1 MKTPLPGNSILTLKQ
16 RYYRFQPFFAGLVAS
31 VVAVSVSPKPLLAQ
45 PAVEAAAPTTS
56 EIPSDVKNWTYWRG
70 PNFDGTSAT
79 TNLPDDWDP
88 KGGEGSNL
96 LWKTEEFAG
105 RSTPVVM
112 NNKLYTTVRAEPG
125 TPREGEKVVCLDAK
139 TGELIWENR
148 FNVWLSDVP
157 DTRVGWSSVTVD
169 PETGNV
175 YCLGVCD
182 YFLCINGETG
192 KTIWSHPL
200 HEQYGMLSTYGGR
213 TNFPVVFEDLVIIS
227 GVITNWG
234 DRAKPNHR
242 FLAFDKRSGEIVW
255 FNGTIDQPDE
265 TTYSGPSVVTI
276 DGQKQFVV
284 GVGDGACWG
293 LQPRTGKPMMH
304 YNVSRRGLFTTPL
317 VAGNTIFASH
327 SEENMSDATM
337 GSVEAIK
344 VTGVGSDTKVE
355 PLWRVEELMV
365 GRAAPLLIGE
375 KLYVIDDRCKMWV
388 LDAKTGEALTE
399 RITIGDRKQYGSML
413 YADGKIYVLTE
424 NGYWAIM
431 RPTDGGAEIVSK
443 GSIRG
448 ESFNSTPI
456 VANGRLYFLGNKS
469 LYCVASSPD
478 PKVTFDASLLREQ
491 APELPVSKHPEAA
504 LVQLIPAEAVVKPGE
519 SIEFKVRV
527 FNELGQQLEDVSTE
541 QVSLSVQGAGKVEG
555 LKFTAAEST
564 EHSACLVS
572 AKFGAAAGESRV
584 RVVPA
589 LPWKFTFDGL
599 TDPPVTWIGA
609 RYRHLVKPIDGS
621 PALVKI
627 VSIPKGARSRAWFG
641 PSDLSNYTVTAD
653 VKGSMMQ
660 NQLPDIGLIAQG
672 YELDLMGNSQQLQIR
687 TWAAQLRMARET
699 PYTWNADR
707 WYRLKFRAEV
717 EGEGDRKVAVLR
729 GKVWPRDEPEPK
741 EWTVEARDETPQ
753 VTGSPG
759 LYGNAKVAEFYLDN
773 LEVTP
778 ND

>member
-1 MKTPLPGNSILTLKQ
+1 MYQLRVYAVSENLLWLGCHCF
-16 RYYRFQPFFAGLVAS
+16 RDVMVLVA
-31 VVAVSVSPKPLLAQ
+31 VVLAAFVPGLSLAQ
-45 PAVEAAAPTTS
+45 SAAESAVAPGQD
-56 EIPSDVKNWTYWRG
+56 IPLDVKNWTYWRG

-79 TNLPDDWDP
+79 TNLPADWDP
-88 KGGEGSNL
+88 KGGDASNL
-96 LWKTEEFAG
+96 VWKTEEFAG

-112 NNKLYTTVRAEPG
+112 NGKLYTTVRSEPG
-125 TPREGEKVVCLDAK
+125 TQREGEKVVCLDAA
-139 TGELIWENR
+139 TGKMIWENR

-157 DTRVGWSSVTVD
+157 DTRIGWASVTVD
-169 PETGNV
+169 EETGNV

-192 KTIWSHPL
+192 ETIWSIPL

-242 FLAFDKRSGEIVW
+242 FLAFDKRTGEILW
-255 FNGTIDQPDE
+255 FNGTVDQPDE
-265 TTYSGPSVVTI
+265 TTYSGPSVATI

-284 GVGDGACWG
+284 GVGDGACWN
-293 LQPRTGKPMMH
+293 LQPRTGKPLVH

-317 VAGNTIFASH
+317 VVKNTIFVSH
-327 SEENMSDATM
+327 SEENMSDSTM

-344 VTGVGSDTKVE
+344 VTGVGNATKVE

-375 KLYVIDDRCKMWV
+375 KLYIIDDRCKMWV
-388 LDAKTGEALTE
+388 LDSKTGEVLTD
-399 RITIGDRKQYGSML
+399 RISIGDRKQYGSML

-424 NGYWAIM
+424 NGYWAIIQ
-431 RPTDGGAEIVSK
+431 PTDDGAEILSK

-448 ESFNSTPI
+448 ESFTSSPI
-456 VANGRLYFLGNKS
+456 VADGRLYFMGNKT
-469 LYCVASSPD
+469 LYCVASSLTPE
-478 PKVTFDASLLREQ
+478 VTFDASLLRED
-491 APELPVSKHPEAA
+491 APELPVSDHPEMSW
-504 LVQLIPAEAVVKPGE
+504 VQVVPAEAVVKPGE
-519 SIEFKVRV
+519 TIEFKIRL
-527 FNELGQQLEDVSTE
+527 FNELGQRLDDVPADK
-541 QVSLSVQGAGKVEG
+541 VSLSVAGPGKVDG
-555 LKFTAAEST
+555 LKFTAADGT
-564 EHSACLVS
+564 DHTGAVVT
-572 AKFGAAAGESRV
+572 AKVGVATGQSRI
-584 RVVPA
+584 RTVPA
-589 LPWKFTFDGL
+589 LPWKFAFDGL
-599 TDPPVTWIGA
+599 TEPPVTWIGA
-609 RYRHLVKPIDGS
+609 RYRHIVKPIDGS

-627 VSIPKGARSRAWFG
+627 VTIPKGARSRAWFG

-653 VKGSMMQ
+653 VKGSSMQ

-687 TWAAQLRMARET
+687 TWTATLRMARQS
-699 PYTWNADR
+699 PYTWYADR

-717 EGEGDRKVAVLR
+717 EGEGANKVAVLR
-729 GKVWPRDEPEPK
+729 GKVWPRDESEPE